1 MNEDRVYGTAKN
13 LGGKAEEEF
22 GRVTG
27 DIKSQVQGAAKQ
39 AEGNFQDMYGQA
51 KDTATNAAQAVREGA
66 GEAEDYLRKTI
77 EQRPYTA
84 AAIALGVGFL
94 IGRFGRHNY

>member
-1 MNEDRVYGTAKN
+1 
-13 LGGKAEEEF
+13 
-22 GRVTG
+22 
-27 DIKSQVQGAAKQ
+27 
-39 AEGNFQDMYGQA
+39 MYGQA
-51 KDTATNAAQAVREGA
+51 KDTATNTNAAQAVREGA
-66 GEAEDYLRKTI
+66 SEAEDYLRKTI